1 MAPRTPARKTKNWLI
16 LPHFQLRF
24 SFLLALAALS
34 GIVAFAFAAG
44 FLIRE
49 NYDLLVQL
57 SPMDDQTKAL
67 MTSEFETIVQRL
79 IALSLGFTGFFFVLG
94 ILLSHRIAGPL
105 YRFQKHFR
113 DAAKSKGLHEV
124 KLRPK
129 DEFQD
134 LAAAHNE
141 MVRSLKG

>member
-1 MAPRTPARKTKNWLI
+1 MASRTPARKTKNWLI

-44 FLIRE
+44 FLIQE

-67 MTSEFETIVQRL
+67 MTSEFETIVRRL
-79 IALSLGFTGFFFVLG
+79 VALSIGFTAFFFILG
-94 ILLSHRIAGPL
+94 IFLSHRIAGPL

-124 KLRPK
+124 RLRPK